1 MGPVQTVTVRGAGGW
16 TFEMDVPPAGTLA
29 RERFDEQLA
38 KAELVLVD
46 DEGRTLAPAD
56 VPTDI
61 TAPAPAAGGDGA
73 DDGLEA
79 LSAKDLRALAADRG
93 VDVTALKRKADIV
106 AALRVAAT
114 VEADDVAD
122 ATTAVEDDDFDLDD
136 LDDLDDPV

>member
-56 VPTDI
+56 VLTDI

-79 LSAKDLRALAADRG
+79 LSAKDLRALAAERG
-93 VDVTALKRKADIV
+93 VDIAGLKRKADIV
-106 AALRVAAT
+106 AALRVAAAVDGDDASDDPT
-114 VEADDVAD
+114 DADDED
-122 ATTAVEDDDFDLDD
+122 EDDDLDLDD
-136 LDDLDDPV
+136 LD

>member
-1 MGPVQTVTVRGAGGW
+1 MGAVQTVTVRGAGGW
-16 TFEMDVPPAGTLA
+16 TFEMDVPASGTLA

-56 VPTDI
+56 VLTDV
-61 TAPAPAAGGDGA
+61 TAPAAAGGGV